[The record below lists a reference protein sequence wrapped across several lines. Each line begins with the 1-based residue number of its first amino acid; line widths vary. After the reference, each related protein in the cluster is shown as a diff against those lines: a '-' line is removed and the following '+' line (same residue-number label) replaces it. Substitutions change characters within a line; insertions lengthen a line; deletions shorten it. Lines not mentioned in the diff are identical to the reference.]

1 MVMTSTGEKHRK
13 EVITVEVMRLLKL
26 WRCNVKKD
34 SLKIDSLMDKL
45 SKGSEGKSGGI
56 VLLPDYQR
64 HYKFTTRKES
74 SIIESILLNIPIPTI
89 YVSQD
94 TLKEKVLF
102 NVIDGRHRLEAIQ
115 RFIEGKYKLTGLIIL
130 KELNGKNFRKL
141 PVEFR
146 NMLLYDS
153 QIDIS
158 SIDTS
163 QNPELEYEVFLRFNQ
178 ETNPLR
184 KQELLEVLFRS
195 EYVTWFKTEFV
206 KELIE
211 NKNFRKMFNDTG
223 KRRKDKTLNYSVYA
237 FLAYF
242 TFGLIEG
249 KNDTPIYV
257 SRFMQMTTDL
267 NEKELLEAQ
276 EKTRALVYGF
286 VNFYKIIADV
296 EKINQ
301 VISKEFIT
309 KKPQQGSHV
318 FLISF
323 LIPLTQIYKYI
334 LEKGI
339 LREGMPVNDYK
350 AIYKAIVQGM
360 LNVRFGDFGGVSS
373 TSYKVQYS
381 CFSEMKKCIDAITSS
396 F

>member
-1 MVMTSTGEKHRK
+1 MTIELFQ
-13 EVITVEVMRLLKL
+13 LLNL

-34 SLKIDSLMDKL
+34 SIKIDSLMDKL
-45 SKGSEGKSGGI
+45 RKGDEGKSGGI

-89 YVSQD
+89 YLSQN
-94 TLKEKVLF
+94 TLKEVVFF

-115 RFIEGKYKLTGLIIL
+115 RFIEGKYKLTGLKIL
-130 KELNGKNFRKL
+130 RELNGKSFEKL
-141 PVEFR
+141 PVIFR

-195 EYVTWFKTEFV
+195 DYATWFKTELV
-206 KELIE
+206 KELIQ
-211 NKNFRKMFNDTG
+211 NKGFRKMFNDTG

-257 SRFMQMTTDL
+257 SKFMKMMVGLD
-267 NEKELLEAQ
+267 EVELLKAQ
-276 EKTRALVYGF
+276 DNTKKLVYGF
-286 VNFYKIIADV
+286 VNFYTMIAEV
-296 EKINQ
+296 ENINQ
-301 VISKEFIT
+301 VISKEFIN
-309 KKPQQGSHV
+309 KKSQQGSHV

-323 LIPLTQIYKYI
+323 LIPLTLMYKYL
-334 LEKGI
+334 LEIGWLKDEMDI
-339 LREGMPVNDYK
+339 YEYK
-350 AIYKAIVQGM
+350 IIYEAIKRGM
-360 LNVRFGDFGGVSS
+360 LKVGFGEFGGVSS
-373 TSYKVQYS
+373 TSYKVQYA
-381 CFSEMKKCIDAITSS
+381 CYNEMKKCIEQVYQ
-396 F
+396 